1 MKKVARSEFD
11 SALRC
16 IKKNQNK
23 IAEDLNVSIRSLS
36 NYLSGKQQPPCDVV
50 AQAVKEYGLHRLAVA
65 QLSSCCPIGKLYLP
79 ADIELTTLEMAVLKF
94 QQQVHGI
101 NEIMHELI
109 QTACGEPNTDEK
121 INFIQSKIKE
131 LTGTCIVV
139 NVSLE
144 RRKHEIRTE
153 NDNHA

>member
-1 MKKVARSEFD
+1 MKKIARSEFD

-16 IKKNQNK
+16 VDKNQTR
-23 IAEDLNVSIRSLS
+23 IAEDLNVSIRSLN
-36 NYLSGKQQPPCDVV
+36 NYISGKQQPPCDVV
-50 AQAVKEYGLHRLAVA
+50 AQAVREYGLHRLAVA

-79 ADIELTTLEMAVLKF
+79 EIELVTLEMAVLKF
-94 QQQVHGI
+94 QQQLNGI

-109 QTACGEPNTDEK
+109 QTACGEPSTDEE
-121 INFIQSKIKE
+121 INFIQAKIKE

-153 NDNHA
+153 NNNHA

>member
-16 IKKNQNK
+16 VDKNQTR
-23 IAEDLNVSIRSLS
+23 IAEDLNVSIRSLN
-36 NYLSGKQQPPCDVV
+36 NYMSGKQQPPCDVV

-79 ADIELTTLEMAVLKF
+79 DIELVTLEMAVLKF
-94 QQQVHGI
+94 QQQLNGI

-109 QTACGEPNTDEK
+109 QTACGEPSRDEE

>member
-1 MKKVARSEFD
+1 MKKIARSEFD

-16 IKKNQNK
+16 VDKNQNK

-79 ADIELTTLEMAVLKF
+79 DIELVTLEMAVLKF

-109 QTACGEPNTDEK
+109 QTACGEPSTDEE

-131 LTGTCIVV
+131 LTGACIVV

-153 NDNHA
+153 NNNHA

>member
-16 IKKNQNK
+16 VDKNQTR

-79 ADIELTTLEMAVLKF
+79 EIELVTFEMAVLKF

-109 QTACGEPNTDEK
+109 QTACGEPSTDEE
-121 INFIQSKIKE
+121 INFIQAQIKE
-131 LTGTCIVV
+131 LTGACIVV

>member
-16 IKKNQNK
+16 VDKNQTR
-23 IAEDLNVSIRSLS
+23 IAEDLNISIRSLS

-79 ADIELTTLEMAVLKF
+79 DIELTTLEMAVLKF
-94 QQQVHGI
+94 QAQLNGI
-101 NEIMHELI
+101 DEIMHELI
-109 QTACGEPNTDEK
+109 QTACGEPSTDEE
-121 INFIQSKIKE
+121 INFMQSKIKE
-131 LTGTCIVV
+131 LTGACIVV

-153 NDNHA
+153 NNNHA

>member
-16 IKKNQNK
+16 VDKNQTR
-23 IAEDLNVSIRSLS
+23 IAEDLNVSIRSLN
-36 NYLSGKQQPPCDVV
+36 NYMSGKQQPPCDVV

-79 ADIELTTLEMAVLKF
+79 DIELVTLEMAVLKF
-94 QQQVHGI
+94 QQQLNGI

-109 QTACGEPNTDEK
+109 QTACGEPSTDEG
-121 INFIQSKIKE
+121 INFMQSKIKE
-131 LTGTCIVV
+131 LTGACIVV

-153 NDNHA
+153 NNNHA